1 MSVATFEL
9 HGDVGVVTMDDGKA
23 NAMNPTMIEAVN
35 AALDEAEAKAKAV
48 VLAGRE
54 KVLCGGFDLNI
65 IRGGDPELA
74 RKMSLGGAKLMM
86 RLYGFPRPLVITT
99 GGHCVALGG
108 FMLLTGDYRI
118 GVSGDFKIGL
128 NEVAIAMTL
137 PPFGLMLA
145 KERIATR
152 HLQNATTNA
161 TLFTPDEAVE
171 VGFLDETVAPGEL
184 ADRTMARASELAE
197 LDNAAFVRTKL
208 DWRGADIERISAGL
222 QG

>member
-35 AALDEAEAKAKAV
+35 AALDEAETKAKAV

-74 RKMSLGGAKLMM
+74 RTMSLGGAKLMM
-86 RLYGFPRPLVITT
+86 RLYGFPRPLIITT

-118 GVSGDFKIGL
+118 GVSGDFRIGL

-161 TLFTPDEAVE
+161 TLFTPDDAIE

-184 ADRTMARASELAE
+184 ADRTMVRANELAQ

>member
-65 IRGGDPELA
+65 IRGGDAELA

-184 ADRTMARASELAE
+184 ADRTMARATELAQ

>member
-1 MSVATFEL
+1 MSPVTFEL
-9 HGDVGVVTMDDGKA
+9 HGDVGVVTMNDGKA

-35 AALDEAEAKAKAV
+35 AALDEAEAKSKAV
-48 VLAGRE
+48 ILAGRE

-65 IRGGDPELA
+65 IRGDDRELA
-74 RKMSLGGAKLMM
+74 RKMTLGGAKLMM

-118 GVSGDFKIGL
+118 GVSGDFRIGL

-145 KERIATR
+145 KERLETR

-161 TLFTPDEAVE
+161 TLYSPDQAVA
-171 VGFLDETVAPGEL
+171 VGFLDETVAAGQLADRSLARAGEL
-184 ADRTMARASELAE
+184 AK

-208 DWRGADIERISAGL
+208 DWRGPDIKRILDGP
-222 QG
+222 GG

>member
-1 MSVATFEL
+1 MSVVNFEL
-9 HGDVGVVTMDDGKA
+9 HGDVGVITMDDGKA

-54 KVLCGGFDLNI
+54 KVLCGGFDLKI

-74 RKMSLGGAKLMM
+74 RTMSLGGAKLMM
-86 RLYGFPRPLVITT
+86 RLYGYPRPLVITT

-118 GVSGDFKIGL
+118 GVSGDFRIGL

-137 PPFGLMLA
+137 PPFGMMLA

-171 VGFLDETVAPGEL
+171 VGFLDETVNPGEL
-184 ADRTMARASELAE
+184 QERTMVRANELAQ
-197 LDNAAFVRTKL
+197 LDNAAFVHTKL
-208 DWRGADIERISAGL
+208 AWRGADVKRILGML
-222 QG
+222 PG

>member
-99 GGHCVALGG
+99 DGHCVALGG

>member
-9 HGDVGVVTMDDGKA
+9 HGDVGVVTLDDGKA

-35 AALDEAEAKAKAV
+35 AALDEAEAKSKCV

-65 IRGGDPELA
+65 IRGGDPKLA
-74 RKMSLGGAKLMM
+74 RTMSLGGAKLMM
-86 RLYGFPRPLVITT
+86 RLYGYPRPLVITT

-161 TLFTPDEAVE
+161 NLFSPNDAVD
-171 VGFLDETVAPGEL
+171 VGFLDETVSRDAL
-184 ADRTMARASELAE
+184 ADRTMERANELAQ

-208 DWRGADIERISAGL
+208 DWRGPDIERILAGL
-222 QG
+222 GG